1 MALDLRFCW
10 KNKHMP
16 RYGTCVRL
24 GLKTRNWKKTSS
36 IADDWLSKNL
46 PFLSFTPIGVRHT
59 AGKP

>member
-24 GLKTRNWKKTSS
+24 GLKS
-36 IADDWLSKNL
+36 ICAVSCQ
-46 PFLSFTPIGVRHT
+46 I
-59 AGKP
+59 